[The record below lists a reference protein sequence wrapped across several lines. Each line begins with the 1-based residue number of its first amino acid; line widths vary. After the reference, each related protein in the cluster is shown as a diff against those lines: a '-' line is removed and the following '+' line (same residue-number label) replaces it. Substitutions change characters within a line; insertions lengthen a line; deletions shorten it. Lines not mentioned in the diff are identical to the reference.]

1 MTPSLARLDA
11 ADCAIADS
19 VFGGDDLLLARV
31 GTDGKN
37 LRLGKFCRRAT
48 LPAIASA
55 VLDAVKLIVS
65 GRIPSQVFKS
75 VVPRIAVVVAAFHP
89 LRARANKGSQ
99 HKRMRLE
106 NLDAVVSPKA
116 DKWAVLL
123 LIERVNLFA
132 ARARVSQPTAI
143 RHLVKTFVPNN
154 RFPVF
159 HDFPHMWNTGSI
171 A

>member
-1 MTPSLARLDA
+1 MTPSLTRLDA

-19 VFGGDDLLLARV
+19 VFCGDDLLLARV

-37 LRLGKFCRRAT
+37 LRFGKFCRRAT

-55 VLDAVKLIVS
+55 MLDAVKLIVAS
-65 GRIPSQVFKS
+65 RIPSQVFKS

-89 LRARANKGSQ
+89 VWAWANKGSQ
-99 HKRMRLE
+99 HKRMRLK
-106 NLDAVVSPKA
+106 NLNAVVSPKP
-116 DKWAVLL
+116 DKWAITLL
-123 LIERVNLFA
+123 VKRVNLVET
-132 ARARVSQPTAI
+132 RARVPQPTAI

-159 HDFPHMWNTGSI
+159 HNFPHMWHTGSI

>member
-1 MTPSLARLDA
+1 MAPSLARLDA

-31 GTDGKN
+31 GADSKN

-89 LRARANKGSQ
+89 LRARTNKGSH
-99 HKRMRLE
+99 HKRMRLK
-106 NLDAVVSPKA
+106 NLDSVVSPKP
-116 DKWAVLL
+116 DKWAIALL
-123 LIERVNLFA
+123 VKRVNLVK
-132 ARARVSQPTAI
+132 ARARVPQPTAI

-154 RFPVF
+154 GLPVF
-159 HDFPHMWNTGSI
+159 HDSPHMWHTGSI